1 MRENEGKKV
10 WRERLDEKGRKNAEI
25 WGKIG
30 EKDGGEKGWRE
41 ERKKGKDT
49 REKKIEVRKK
59 G

>member
-30 EKDGGEKGWRE
+30 WRRE
-41 ERKKGKDT
+41 RMEGRKKEGK
-49 REKKIEVRKK
+49 